1 MTPPGD
7 DTSTATP
14 EADLAEATREAKSA
28 AAKAE
33 AAAGKSEQ
41 AAAHAATSATEA
53 EAAADAADSSSD
65 EATDAARAAD
75 TSSDEAADSAR
86 EADTSADEADIS
98 AAKADTLAVQADA
111 AADKADTSADQ
122 ADASADKA
130 DSSADE
136 ADVSAHQADAAADKA
151 DTSADK
157 ADASADKADAS
168 ADEADAAADK
178 ADTSADKADTSA
190 DKADVSADEAAA
202 AAHAADGDI
211 VDELLIEER
220 HPSVGMGTPG
230 PPLRRGNP
238 FTFGFFAALGVL
250 VAWGLW
256 NAAGQARSVLIL
268 LLVSMFI
275 AVGLNPLVE
284 WFMRRGL
291 RRGLSVGV
299 VFLLMILAVAGVGF
313 AIVPVVTDQINSLIK
328 NAPEWL
334 DLLTK
339 SKTLNELDSKYHFI
353 QKAQDYIQD
362 PALAQRAFG
371 GILGVGK
378 VVAGALF
385 NTFTILVLTLYFL
398 ASLPSVKRAAYSLVP
413 RTRRTRV
420 SILGDEVLGRVGGY
434 VSGQFMVALCA
445 GVCMFIFLEIIGLR
459 EYAVALAIVVMFCD
473 FIPMVGGLIGV
484 VVVALIG
491 FTGGLWTG
499 LGCLIYGIIYQ
510 QVENYVVAPRIMRRA
525 VDIPGAVTVIAAL
538 LGGALLGVV
547 GALLAIP
554 SAAAILLII
563 REVWVRKADAS

>member
-7 DTSTATP
+7 DTSTATD
-14 EADLAEATREAKSA
+14 ADLAEATREAKTAAAQAESA
-28 AAKAE
+28 ADKNHQAETSTTSAAE
-33 AAAGKSEQ
+33 ADG
-41 AAAHAATSATEA
+41 AATRADGSGTEA
-53 EAAADAADSSSD
+53 ATQASDVAADAAAQQAEVSA
-65 EATDAARAAD
+65 ER
-75 TSSDEAADSAR
+75 ADSAA
-86 EADTSADEADIS
+86 EQADESAGKADQSAD
-98 AAKADTLAVQADA
+98 KADQSADKANESAGKADA
-111 AADKADTSADQ
+111 AADKAEA
-122 ADASADKA
+122 AAE
-130 DSSADE
+130 E
-136 ADVSAHQADAAADKA
+136 ADVAVAQADAAAARAVED
-151 DTSADK
+151 
-157 ADASADKADAS
+157 
-168 ADEADAAADK
+168 DESIA
-178 ADTSADKADTSA
+178 T
-190 DKADVSADEAAA
+190 
-202 AAHAADGDI
+202 
-211 VDELLIEER
+211 ELLMDER
-220 HPSVGMGTPG
+220 HPSEGMGQPG
-230 PPLRRGNP
+230 PPLRRSNP

-256 NAAGQARSVLIL
+256 NALGQARSVLIL

-291 RRGLSVGV
+291 KRGLSVGV
-299 VFLLMILAVAGVGF
+299 VFLLMILAVVGVGF
-313 AIVPVVTDQINSLIK
+313 AIVPVVTDQIDSLIK
-328 NAPEWL
+328 NAPGYL
-334 DLLTK
+334 DLLEK
-339 SKTLNELDSKYHFI
+339 SKTLNNLNTKYHFI
-353 QKAQDYIQD
+353 QKAQEYIQD

-378 VVAGALF
+378 VVANALF
-385 NTFTILVLTLYFL
+385 NTFTILILTLYFL

-413 RTRRTRV
+413 KTRRRRV

-445 GVCMFIFLEIIGLR
+445 GVCMFIFLEIVGLR
-459 EYAVALAIVVMFCD
+459 DYAVALAIVVMFCD

-499 LGCLIYGIIYQ
+499 IACLIYGVIYQ
-510 QVENYVVAPRIMRRA
+510 QIENYVVAPRIMRRA

>member
-14 EADLAEATREAKSA
+14 EADLAEATRDAKSA

-41 AAAHAATSATEA
+41 AATQATTSANEA
-53 EAAADAADSSSD
+53 EAAAEAADSSADKATDAARSADSSADEAAGSAHTADVSSDEAARSARAADSSADEAADSAGSADSSSD
-65 EATDAARAAD
+65 QAAGSARAAD
-75 TSSDEAADSAR
+75 VSSDEAADSAR
-86 EADTSADEADIS
+86 
-98 AAKADTLAVQADA
+98 Q
-111 AADKADTSADQ
+111 
-122 ADASADKA
+122 
-130 DSSADE
+130 
-136 ADVSAHQADAAADKA
+136 
-151 DTSADK
+151 
-157 ADASADKADAS
+157 ADAS
-168 ADEADAAADK
+168 ADEADAFADK
-178 ADTSADKADTSA
+178 ATDSADKADASPG
-190 DKADVSADEAAA
+190 KADVSAEEAAA
-202 AAHAADGDI
+202 AGHLADVDI
-211 VDELLIEER
+211 ADELLIEQR

-291 RRGLSVGV
+291 KRGLSVGV

-339 SKTLNELDSKYHFI
+339 SKTLNELDNKYHFI

-371 GILGVGK
+371 GILGVGR

-491 FTGGLWTG
+491 FTAGLWIG
-499 LGCLIYGIIYQ
+499 IACLIYGIIYQ
-510 QVENYVVAPRIMRRA
+510 QVENYIVAPRIMRRA

>member
-1 MTPPGD
+1 VTPPGD

-14 EADLAEATREAKSA
+14 DADLAEATREAKSA

-41 AAAHAATSATEA
+41 ATTSANEA
-53 EAAADAADSSSD
+53 EAAAEAADSSADKASDAARSADSSADEAAGSAHTADVSSDEAAGSARAADSSADEATDSARSADSSSD
-65 EATDAARAAD
+65 QAADSARAAD
-75 TSSDEAADSAR
+75 VSSDEAADSAR
-86 EADTSADEADIS
+86 
-98 AAKADTLAVQADA
+98 Q
-111 AADKADTSADQ
+111 
-122 ADASADKA
+122 
-130 DSSADE
+130 
-136 ADVSAHQADAAADKA
+136 
-151 DTSADK
+151 
-157 ADASADKADAS
+157 ADAS
-168 ADEADAAADK
+168 ADEADAFADK
-178 ADTSADKADTSA
+178 ATDSARSADSFSA
-190 DKADVSADEAAA
+190 DKADVSAEEAAA
-202 AAHAADGDI
+202 AGHLADTDI
-211 VDELLIEER
+211 ADELLIEQR

-291 RRGLSVGV
+291 KRGLSVGV

-313 AIVPVVTDQINSLIK
+313 AIVPVVTDQVNSLIK

-339 SKTLNELDSKYHFI
+339 SKTLNELDNKYHFI

-371 GILGVGK
+371 GILGVGR

-484 VVVALIG
+484 VVVSLIG

-499 LGCLIYGIIYQ
+499 LACLIYGIIYQ

>member
-7 DTSTATP
+7 DNSTATTD
-14 EADLAEATREAKSA
+14 ADLAEATREAESA

-33 AAAGKSEQ
+33 AAAGRSEQ
-41 AAAHAATSATEA
+41 AATN
-53 EAAADAADSSSD
+53 
-65 EATDAARAAD
+65 
-75 TSSDEAADSAR
+75 
-86 EADTSADEADIS
+86 ADTSADEANHAAHEADS
-98 AAKADTLAVQADA
+98 AAGEADRAAGEAETSAGRADGAAHSAEASAVTAGA
-111 AADKADTSADQ
+111 AADRADDDLDFA
-122 ADASADKA
+122 
-130 DSSADE
+130 
-136 ADVSAHQADAAADKA
+136 
-151 DTSADK
+151 
-157 ADASADKADAS
+157 
-168 ADEADAAADK
+168 
-178 ADTSADKADTSA
+178 
-190 DKADVSADEAAA
+190 
-202 AAHAADGDI
+202 
-211 VDELLIEER
+211 DELLIEER
-220 HPSVGMGTPG
+220 NPSEGMGQPG
-230 PPLRRGNP
+230 PPMRRGNP

-256 NAAGQARSVLIL
+256 NSLGQARSVLIL
-268 LLVSMFI
+268 LLVSIFI

-291 RRGLSVGV
+291 TRGLSVAV
-299 VFLLMILAVAGVGF
+299 VFLLMILAVVGVGF
-313 AIVPVVTDQINSLIK
+313 AIVPVVSDQIDSLIK
-328 NAPEWL
+328 NAPGYL
-334 DLLTK
+334 DLLQK
-339 SKTLNELDSKYHFI
+339 SKTVTNLDNKYHFI
-353 QKAQDYIQD
+353 QKATDYIQD

-413 RTRRTRV
+413 RTRRKRV

-445 GVCMFIFLEIIGLR
+445 GVTMFIFLEIIGLR
-459 EYAVALAIVVMFCD
+459 DYAVALAIVVMFCD
-473 FIPMVGGLIGV
+473 FIPMVGGFIGV

-499 LGCLIYGIIYQ
+499 IACLIYGIVYQ

>member
-14 EADLAEATREAKSA
+14 DADLAEATREAKSA

-41 AAAHAATSATEA
+41 AATQATTSANEA
-53 EAAADAADSSSD
+53 EAAAEAADSSADKATDAARSADSSADEAADSAHTADVSSDEAAGSARAADSSADEATDSARSADSSSD
-65 EATDAARAAD
+65 QAADSARAAD
-75 TSSDEAADSAR
+75 VSSDEAADSAR
-86 EADTSADEADIS
+86 
-98 AAKADTLAVQADA
+98 Q
-111 AADKADTSADQ
+111 
-122 ADASADKA
+122 
-130 DSSADE
+130 
-136 ADVSAHQADAAADKA
+136 
-151 DTSADK
+151 
-157 ADASADKADAS
+157 ADAS
-168 ADEADAAADK
+168 ADEADAF
-178 ADTSADKADTSA
+178 A
-190 DKADVSADEAAA
+190 DKADVSADKADGSADKADGSADKAGASADKADVPADKADVSAEEAAA
-202 AAHAADGDI
+202 AGHLADTDI
-211 VDELLIEER
+211 ADELLIEQR

-291 RRGLSVGV
+291 KRGLSVGV

-313 AIVPVVTDQINSLIK
+313 AIVPVVTDQVNSLIK

-339 SKTLNELDSKYHFI
+339 SKTLNELDNKYHFI

-371 GILGVGK
+371 GILGVGR

-484 VVVALIG
+484 VVVSLIG

-499 LGCLIYGIIYQ
+499 LACLIYGIIYQ

>member
-14 EADLAEATREAKSA
+14 DADLAEATREAKSA

-41 AAAHAATSATEA
+41 ATTSANEA
-53 EAAADAADSSSD
+53 EAAAEAADSSADKAS
-65 EATDAARAAD
+65 DAARSADSSADEAAGSAHTAD
-75 TSSDEAADSAR
+75 VSSDEAADSAR
-86 EADTSADEADIS
+86 
-98 AAKADTLAVQADA
+98 QADA
-111 AADKADTSADQ
+111 AADE
-122 ADASADKA
+122 ADAFADKA
-130 DSSADE
+130 TDSARSADSFSDE
-136 ADVSAHQADAAADKA
+136 AARSAQQ
-151 DTSADK
+151 
-157 ADASADKADAS
+157 ADAS
-168 ADEADAAADK
+168 ADEADAFADK
-178 ADTSADKADTSA
+178 ADVSA
-190 DKADVSADEAAA
+190 DKADVSAEEAAA
-202 AAHAADGDI
+202 AGHLADTDI
-211 VDELLIEER
+211 ADELLIEQR

-291 RRGLSVGV
+291 KRGLSVGV

-313 AIVPVVTDQINSLIK
+313 AIVPVVTDQVNSLIK

-339 SKTLNELDSKYHFI
+339 SKTLNELDNKYHFI

-371 GILGVGK
+371 GILGVGR

-420 SILGDEVLGRVGGY
+420 AILGDEVLGRVGGY

-484 VVVALIG
+484 VVVSLIG

-499 LGCLIYGIIYQ
+499 LACLIYGIIYQ
-510 QVENYVVAPRIMRRA
+510 QVENYVVASRIMRRA

>member
-1 MTPPGD
+1 MTPSGD

-14 EADLAEATREAKSA
+14 DQDLAAAAREAKSA
-28 AAKAE
+28 AAEAQ
-33 AAAGKSEQ
+33 AAADKSEQ
-41 AAAHAATSATEA
+41 S
-53 EAAADAADSSSD
+53 AADAAS
-65 EATDAARAAD
+65 AAK
-75 TSSDEAADSAR
+75 S
-86 EADTSADEADIS
+86 ADTSADEAD
-98 AAKADTLAVQADA
+98 
-111 AADKADTSADQ
+111 
-122 ADASADKA
+122 
-130 DSSADE
+130 E
-136 ADVSAHQADAAADKA
+136 
-151 DTSADK
+151 SADK
-157 ADASADKADAS
+157 ADASAE
-168 ADEADAAADK
+168 EADD
-178 ADTSADKADTSA
+178 SADKA
-190 DKADVSADEAAA
+190 AAA
-202 AAHAADGDI
+202 AEHVEDGDTNLA
-211 VDELLIEER
+211 DELLIEER

-250 VAWGLW
+250 VALGLW

-291 RRGLSVGV
+291 KRGLSVGV
-299 VFLLMILAVAGVGF
+299 VFLLMILAVAGVAV
-313 AIVPVVTDQINSLIK
+313 AIVPVVSDQINSLIK

-334 DLLTK
+334 DLLK
-339 SKTLNELDSKYHFI
+339 NSKTVDDLDNKYHFI
-353 QKAQDYIQD
+353 DKAQEYIQD

-434 VSGQFMVALCA
+434 VSGQFLVALTA
-445 GVCMFIFLEIIGLR
+445 GVMMFIFLEIVGLR

-484 VVVALIG
+484 VIVALIG
-491 FTGGLWTG
+491 FTGGVG
-499 LGCLIYGIIYQ
+499 IGIACLIYGIIYQ

>member
-1 MTPPGD
+1 VTPSGD

-14 EADLAEATREAKSA
+14 DKDLADATREAKSA
-28 AAKAE
+28 AAE
-33 AAAGKSEQ
+33 AQ
-41 AAAHAATSATEA
+41 
-53 EAAADAADSSSD
+53 
-65 EATDAARAAD
+65 
-75 TSSDEAADSAR
+75 
-86 EADTSADEADIS
+86 
-98 AAKADTLAVQADA
+98 A
-111 AADKADTSADQ
+111 AADKSEQSAT
-122 ADASADKA
+122 DA
-130 DSSADE
+130 
-136 ADVSAHQADAAADKA
+136 
-151 DTSADK
+151 
-157 ADASADKADAS
+157 
-168 ADEADAAADK
+168 
-178 ADTSADKADTSA
+178 
-190 DKADVSADEAAA
+190 ADEAAA
-202 AAHAADGDI
+202 AAHADDDDTNFA
-211 VDELLIEER
+211 DELLIEER

-250 VAWGLW
+250 VALGLW

-291 RRGLSVGV
+291 KRGLSVGV
-299 VFLLMILAVAGVGF
+299 VFLLMILAVAGVAV
-313 AIVPVVTDQINSLIK
+313 AIVPVVSDQINSLIK

-334 DLLTK
+334 DLLNK
-339 SKTLNELDSKYHFI
+339 SKTLNELDDKYHFI
-353 QKAQDYIQD
+353 QKAQEYVQD

-413 RTRRTRV
+413 STRRTRV

-434 VSGQFMVALCA
+434 VSGQFLVALTA
-445 GVCMFIFLEIIGLR
+445 GVMMFIFLEIIGLR

-491 FTGGLWTG
+491 FTGGLG
-499 LGCLIYGIIYQ
+499 IGIACLIYGVIYQ
-510 QVENYVVAPRIMRRA
+510 QVENYFVAPRIMRRA

>member
-7 DTSTATP
+7 DTSTTTP
-14 EADLAEATREAKSA
+14 DADLAEATREAKSA
-28 AAKAE
+28 AAKAD
-33 AAAGKSEQ
+33 AAAGTSEQ
-41 AAAHAATSATEA
+41 AATQATTSANEA
-53 EAAADAADSSSD
+53 EAAA
-65 EATDAARAAD
+65 
-75 TSSDEAADSAR
+75 EAADS
-86 EADTSADEADIS
+86 
-98 AAKADTLAVQADA
+98 
-111 AADKADTSADQ
+111 
-122 ADASADKA
+122 
-130 DSSADE
+130 
-136 ADVSAHQADAAADKA
+136 
-151 DTSADK
+151 
-157 ADASADKADAS
+157 S

-178 ADTSADKADTSA
+178 ADVSTDN
-190 DKADVSADEAAA
+190 ADVSAEEAAA
-202 AAHAADGDI
+202 AGHVADTNI
-211 VDELLIEER
+211 ADELLIEQR

-291 RRGLSVGV
+291 KRGLSVGV

-313 AIVPVVTDQINSLIK
+313 AIVPVVTDQVNSLIK

-339 SKTLNELDSKYHFI
+339 SKTLNELDNKYHFI

-371 GILGVGK
+371 GILGVGR

-484 VVVALIG
+484 VIVALIG
-491 FTGGLWTG
+491 FTTGLWTG
-499 LGCLIYGIIYQ
+499 VICLAYGIVYQ
-510 QVENYVVAPRIMRRA
+510 QIENYFVAPRIMRRA

-563 REVWVRKADAS
+563 REVWVRKADDS

>member
-7 DTSTATP
+7 DTSTTTT
-14 EADLAEATREAKSA
+14 EADLAEATRAARSA
-28 AAKAE
+28 AAEAE
-33 AAAGKSEQ
+33 AAAGRSEQ
-41 AAAHAATSATEA
+41 AA
-53 EAAADAADSSSD
+53 
-65 EATDAARAAD
+65 TD
-75 TSSDEAADSAR
+75 
-86 EADTSADEADIS
+86 ADTSADEADDAADDAKGS
-98 AAKADTLAVQADA
+98 ATEADDAAEQAKASAVQAGTA
-111 AADKADTSADQ
+111 AERADQ
-122 ADASADKA
+122 
-130 DSSADE
+130 
-136 ADVSAHQADAAADKA
+136 DV
-151 DTSADK
+151 
-157 ADASADKADAS
+157 
-168 ADEADAAADK
+168 
-178 ADTSADKADTSA
+178 
-190 DKADVSADEAAA
+190 
-202 AAHAADGDI
+202 DI
-211 VDELLIEER
+211 ADELLIEER
-220 HPSVGMGTPG
+220 HPSEGMGQPG
-230 PPLRRGNP
+230 PPMRRGNP

-256 NAAGQARSVLIL
+256 NALGQASSVLLL
-268 LLVSMFI
+268 LLVSIFI

-291 RRGLSVGV
+291 KRGLAVAV

-313 AIVPVVTDQINSLIK
+313 AIVPVVSDQISNLIK

-339 SKTLNELDSKYHFI
+339 SRTLHDLDNKYHFI

-413 RTRRTRV
+413 RSRRKRV
-420 SILGDEVLGRVGGY
+420 SILGDEVLSRVGGY
-434 VSGQFMVALCA
+434 VSGQFMVASCA
-445 GVCMFIFLEIIGLR
+445 GVMAFIFLEIVGIR
-459 EYAVALAIVVMFCD
+459 QYAVALAIVVMFCD
-473 FIPMVGGLIGV
+473 FIPMVGGFIGV
-484 VVVALIG
+484 TAIALIG

-499 LGCLIYGIIYQ
+499 IACLIYGIVYQ
-510 QVENYVVAPRIMRRA
+510 QIENYIVAPRIMRRA

-554 SAAAILLII
+554 SAAAVLLII